1 MIENFNKN
9 QINMEIDYISK
20 NPTYTLL
27 EAIRV
32 ELENFYRCKI
42 NDKELSTF
50 LGFNE
55 RYIATKYYRIRKGQL
70 ENFKFREFFRLKSR
84 TLKLFEISI
93 SEDLLKN
100 FIFYEEYIKGYID
113 FKMSRK
119 RSKHFHP
126 FFKSDYFKVID
137 TKEKA
142 YWLGFLYA
150 DGAIIEEINQKR
162 NNKKRNRIK
171 LSQNRK
177 DRILIYRFART
188 VGLNIKQI
196 YYDEKSDSYGISF
209 RNQEMANDL
218 MKHGVLHRKSK
229 IIQLPPLSSRE
240 LYLAFLLGYF
250 DGDGETGS
258 SRIISGSKRFLKQIK
273 MKFCIKYKIQE
284 DIRETEKGEILC
296 CYALSLGA
304 ELFNEML
311 NNYKKSLN
319 RKRIKMITDLKEFHK
334 IRFKDFVDK
343 LSFNKEDLNKLLWEF
358 PKYKIPNKLNISYYM
373 LIKLIRYW
381 NIKTPPQG
389 YFISFK

>member
-1 MIENFNKN
+1 MMENINRN
-9 QINMEIDYISK
+9 QINMEINNFSK
-20 NPTYTLL
+20 NPTLTLL

-32 ELENFYRCKI
+32 ELENFYGRKI

-55 RYIATKYYRIRKGQL
+55 RYIATKFYRIRKGQL
-70 ENFKFREFFRLKSR
+70 ENFKFREFFKLKSR
-84 TLKLFEISI
+84 ALKLFETSI
-93 SEDLLKN
+93 SKDLLKH
-100 FIFYEEYIKGYID
+100 FMFYEEYIKGYID
-113 FKMSRK
+113 YKMSRK

-126 FFKSDYFKVID
+126 FFKSDYFNVID

-177 DRILIYRFART
+177 DRILIYRFVRT
-188 VGLNIKQI
+188 VGLNLKQI
-196 YYDEKSDSYGISF
+196 YYDERWDSYGINF
-209 RNQEMANDL
+209 RNHEMVNDL

-229 IIQLPPLSSRE
+229 IIQLPFLSSRE

-250 DGDGETGS
+250 DGDGETGT
-258 SRIISGSKRFLKQIK
+258 SRIISGSNKFLKQIK
-273 MKFCIKYKIQE
+273 LKFCINYKIQK
-284 DIRETEKGEILC
+284 DIRETENGENSF

-304 ELFNEML
+304 ELFNEIL
-311 NNYKKSLN
+311 TNYKKSLN

-334 IRFKDFVDK
+334 IKFKDFVVK
-343 LSFNKEDLNKLLWEF
+343 LPFNKEDLNDLLWKL
-358 PKYKIPNKLNISYYM
+358 PKYKIPKKLNISYYI
-373 LIKLIRYW
+373 LKRLIRYW
-381 NIKTPPQG
+381 NIKTPPPG
-389 YFISFK
+389 YFISLK

>member
-1 MIENFNKN
+1 
-9 QINMEIDYISK
+9 MEIDCISN

-32 ELENFYRCKI
+32 ELKNFYGYKI
-42 NDKELSTF
+42 NDKVLSIF

-100 FIFYEEYIKGYID
+100 FIFYEEYIKGYTD

-126 FFKSDYFKVID
+126 FFKSDYFRVID

-150 DGAIIEEINQKR
+150 DGAIIEKLNQKR

-171 LSQNRK
+171 LSQSRK

-196 YYDEKSDSYGISF
+196 YYDEKWDSYGISF
-209 RNQEMANDL
+209 RNHEMVNDL

-229 IIQLPPLSSRE
+229 IIQLPSLFSRE

-250 DGDGETGS
+250 DGDGEAGS
-258 SRIISGSKRFLKQIK
+258 SRIISGSKIFLKQIK

-311 NNYKKSLN
+311 SNYKKSLN

-334 IRFKDFVDK
+334 IRFNN
-343 LSFNKEDLNKLLWEF
+343 L
-358 PKYKIPNKLNISYYM
+358 
-373 LIKLIRYW
+373 
-381 NIKTPPQG
+381 
-389 YFISFK
+389 